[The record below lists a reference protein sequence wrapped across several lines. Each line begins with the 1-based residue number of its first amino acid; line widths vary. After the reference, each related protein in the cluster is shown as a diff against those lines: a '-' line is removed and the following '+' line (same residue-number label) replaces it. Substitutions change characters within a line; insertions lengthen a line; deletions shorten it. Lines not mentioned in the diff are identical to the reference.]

1 MRVFS
6 YTRFFADEDIGIM
19 DPVKAMINGWPQQC
33 DMRPVEELEPT
44 YKILD
49 KWTEEVD
56 PRMAKRP

>member
-1 MRVFS
+1 MDRVQ
-6 YTRFFADEDIGIM
+6 
-19 DPVKAMINGWPQQC
+19 AMINGWPQKC

>member
-19 DPVKAMINGWPQQC
+19 DRVKAMINGWPQKC
-33 DMRPVEELEPT
+33 DMRPVEDLEPK

-56 PRMAKRP
+56 HPRVRRK